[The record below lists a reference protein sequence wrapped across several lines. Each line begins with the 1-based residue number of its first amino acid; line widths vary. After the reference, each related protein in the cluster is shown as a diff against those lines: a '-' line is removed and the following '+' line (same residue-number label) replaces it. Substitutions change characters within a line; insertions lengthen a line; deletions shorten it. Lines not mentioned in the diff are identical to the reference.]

1 MHFNVEK
8 CHFMSV
14 TRKINPHRYDYTMN
28 GKSLLKVSQFKD
40 LGIIITDNMTWDT
53 HIGTIVKK
61 ANRIVWL
68 IKRTMGFHAPLRA
81 KKTAIL
87 NLN

>member
-8 CHFMSV
+8 CQFMSV

-40 LGIIITDNMTWDT
+40 LGIIITDTMAMTMT
-53 HIGTIVKK
+53 TITMTMTITTTAMAVNNTTMTK
-61 ANRIVWL
+61 AMA
-68 IKRTMGFHAPLRA
+68 MGKLDP
-81 KKTAIL
+81 
-87 NLN
+87 